1 MKRFVIFLVLV
12 VLPFVL
18 CGCDYY
24 NDAMLDETLPQPDST
39 GLVAYQGGVSEKKNT
54 AKIDLLRYELD
65 TVVDGQI
72 KIVLPETLKDNA
84 GKEIPIEV
92 FGGPIGTNAPLRKF
106 DLIIHIQEGTMPEEP
121 VALTIDAGSLPLDT
135 GDWNAVQVCFLT
147 DGTVTEIPL
156 ESVTFLSDEPL
167 VYKLYLKEESPN
179 GSVSDATDS
188 DKWYEVPN
196 TKYIGGEKVVIRVKH
211 PEDGVKRSLDITHEP
226 VEIIED
232 RDEYVEYAFIMPYH
246 DVRITI
252 VDEKG

>member
-1 MKRFVIFLVLV
+1 MKRFVVFLFFFVL
-12 VLPFVL
+12 LFVL
-18 CGCDYY
+18 CSCDYH
-24 NDAMLDETLPQPDST
+24 NDVMIDETLPQPDST

-54 AKIDLLRYELD
+54 ARIDLLRYELD

-147 DGTVTEIPL
+147 DGTVAEIPL
-156 ESVTFLSDEPL
+156 ESIVFLSDEPWFT
-167 VYKLYLKEESPN
+167 N
-179 GSVSDATDS
+179 C
-188 DKWYEVPN
+188 
-196 TKYIGGEKVVIRVKH
+196 I
-211 PEDGVKRSLDITHEP
+211 
-226 VEIIED
+226 
-232 RDEYVEYAFIMPYH
+232 
-246 DVRITI
+246 
-252 VDEKG
+252 